1 MEDKYLFQG
10 NNIGP
15 DGIYSDGQNVPEM
28 LYAFQKKMIG
38 VANIVIDSSYLSIN
52 YGANYL
58 TTTPNA
64 FMRTHQNNLYAQY
77 VPLKNPITIITND
90 ENNFF
95 IVDSN
100 TMHEIQWSNY
110 GYTYFGRFMSN
121 DNISKK
127 YISCNY
133 PYIAYYKNL
142 LLTAIGVGISQSYK
156 ELDTTYTHPLLQNA
170 ISTYYDSSYFTQ
182 VTSSNIVV
190 DKTNGWWTLDTDAGV
205 LTFYDKNYYIPQV
218 SRTNPPRIS
227 FFRYEGLVGEA
238 NILQGQDL

>member
-1 MEDKYLFQG
+1 MADEYLFEG
-10 NNIGP
+10 TNIGP

-28 LYAFQKKMIG
+28 LYAFQKKMVG
-38 VANIVIDSSYLSIN
+38 VANIVIDNSYLSIN
-52 YGANYL
+52 YGGDYL
-58 TTTPNA
+58 SATPNA

-77 VPLKNPITIITND
+77 VPLKNPIITLGTD
-90 ENNFF
+90 ITNFF

-110 GYTYFGRFMSN
+110 GYACFGISMTN

-142 LLTAIGVGISQSYK
+142 LLTAIGVGISRSYSDI
-156 ELDTTYTHPLLQNA
+156 DTTYTHPLLQNT

-182 VTSSNIVV
+182 VTSSNIVIN
-190 DKTNGWWTLDTDAGV
+190 KTNGWWTLDTDAGV
-205 LTFYDKNYYIPQV
+205 LTFYDKSFPQV
-218 SRTNPPRIS
+218 SRSNPPRIS
-227 FFRYEGLVGEA
+227 FFRYEGLFGEA